1 MSATRIYSSSQVLDQ
16 AAVLS
21 ALESNLAMIEFNLH
35 GNVIWV
41 NETFAHTLG
50 YKVREMKNLN
60 HEQFCTKEYR
70 NSKDYANLWGN
81 LQRGMKFQEKIQG
94 IGKKGNLLWLEATYI
109 PILDKDSKVNAVLK
123 MATDI
128 TEREHK
134 GEEIVSGLNNMS
146 IELGDIVVSRSKE
159 NMQALEALR
168 EQTKRVSEISKTIR
182 YISSQTNLLAL
193 NAAIEAARA
202 GEFGRGFAVVADEV
216 RKLATNAENAIKDV
230 NHNVEN
236 ITSEVSKVS
245 EITENLQMTVEETR
259 AKINKAMD
267 DFRELNA

>member
-1 MSATRIYSSSQVLDQ
+1 MTSTRINSTSQVLDQ
-16 AAVLS
+16 TAVLS
-21 ALESNLAMIEFNLH
+21 ALEINLAMIEFNLH

-41 NETFAHTLG
+41 NETFARTLG
-50 YKVREMKNLN
+50 YKVSEMKNL
-60 HEQFCTKEYR
+60 HHGQFCTIEFK
-70 NSKDYANLWGN
+70 NSNAYADLWRN
-81 LQRGMKFQEKIQG
+81 LQRGLKFQEKIQR

-109 PILDKDSKVNAVLK
+109 PIHDEDGKVNAVLK
-123 MATDI
+123 IATDV
-128 TEREHK
+128 TEREYK

-146 IELGDIVVSRSKE
+146 NELGDIVVSRSKE

-168 EQTKRVSEISKTIR
+168 EQTRRVSEFSKTIR

-236 ITSEVSKVS
+236 ITNEVSKVS
-245 EITENLQMTVEETR
+245 KITENLQMTVEETR
-259 AKINKAMD
+259 VKINKAMD
-267 DFRELNA
+267 DFRELKA

>member
-1 MSATRIYSSSQVLDQ
+1 
-16 AAVLS
+16 
-21 ALESNLAMIEFNLH
+21 
-35 GNVIWV
+35 
-41 NETFAHTLG
+41 
-50 YKVREMKNLN
+50 
-60 HEQFCTKEYR
+60 
-70 NSKDYANLWGN
+70 
-81 LQRGMKFQEKIQG
+81 
-94 IGKKGNLLWLEATYI
+94 
-109 PILDKDSKVNAVLK
+109 
-123 MATDI
+123 
-128 TEREHK
+128 
-134 GEEIVSGLNNMS
+134 
-146 IELGDIVVSRSKE
+146 
-159 NMQALEALR
+159 MQALEALR

-193 NAAIEAARA
+193 NAAIKAARA

>member
-1 MSATRIYSSSQVLDQ
+1 
-16 AAVLS
+16 
-21 ALESNLAMIEFNLH
+21 
-35 GNVIWV
+35 
-41 NETFAHTLG
+41 
-50 YKVREMKNLN
+50 
-60 HEQFCTKEYR
+60 
-70 NSKDYANLWGN
+70 
-81 LQRGMKFQEKIQG
+81 
-94 IGKKGNLLWLEATYI
+94 
-109 PILDKDSKVNAVLK
+109 
-123 MATDI
+123 
-128 TEREHK
+128 
-134 GEEIVSGLNNMS
+134 
-146 IELGDIVVSRSKE
+146 
-159 NMQALEALR
+159 MQALEALR